1 MRKNF
6 SIFIYNLRKLI
17 IRQDSILYKIYKL
30 YKNSIKLVS
39 FINIFVLLY
48 YTCFQLNFDYLAFM
62 AIITSI
68 LDNLTY
74 FIGKEFIN
82 QLKKTFYIFADSF
95 TVASPQDNDS
105 HISNN
110 KVDSSQLDKFEVK
123 KESVKDESYNKVK
136 IICITIIGLSVCA
149 YISWDLYTH
158 GVIYTTICSI
168 YNNITSSNSKDDGDD
183 VSSNFDDSTSNAS
196 SEDSTTTLV
205 APTDALE
212 RGFIVDN
219 TVNVSFWGTH
229 VEIPVG
235 SFARNSIIYR

>member
-1 MRKNF
+1 
-6 SIFIYNLRKLI
+6 
-17 IRQDSILYKIYKL
+17 
-30 YKNSIKLVS
+30 
-39 FINIFVLLY
+39 
-48 YTCFQLNFDYLAFM
+48 M

-95 TVASPQDNDS
+95 TVASPQVNDS

-110 KVDSSQLDKFEVK
+110 KVDSSQPDNFEYK

-168 YNNITSSNSKDDGDD
+168 YNNLTSSNSKDDGDD
-183 VSSNFDDSTSNAS
+183 VSSNFDDSASNAS

-205 APTDALE
+205 APTDVLE
-212 RGFIVDN
+212 QGIIVEN
-219 TVNVSFWGTH
+219 TVNMNFWGTH
-229 VEIPVG
+229 IEIPVG
-235 SFARNSIIYR
+235 SKIILSVGNSLIYKTPDNYVHSYTSSPLGVLSNVIEE